1 MLFLPAQYCLPVSII
16 AKLND
21 VSVNRGKTQ
30 ILSNINWQ
38 MRSSEKWAVLGPNGA
53 GKTTFLQLL
62 SGYIFPAS
70 GSAEVLGE
78 TFGISDITEI
88 RSRIGLATINMLN
101 RIGFDETV
109 HDAVISAVHG
119 VTGVGLE
126 RYAELD
132 EERAYSLMQEWSLLE
147 FSKKR
152 IANISDGER
161 KRLLIARALMPNP
174 ELLLLDEPTAALD
187 LGSRE
192 SLLNKLQNLCL
203 KPDAPAIVMVTHHVE
218 EIPAGITHVLLLRSG
233 KAIASGPIDQVISSV
248 TLSATYGVPVVVHRN
263 GDRWFATARVK

>member
-1 MLFLPAQYCLPVSII
+1 MSTI
-16 AKLND
+16 AKLTD

-30 ILSNINWQ
+30 ILKNINWQ
-38 MRSSEKWAVLGPNGA
+38 MRTNEKWAVLGPNGA

-70 GSAEVLGE
+70 GTAEVLGE
-78 TFGISDITEI
+78 QFGISDITEI
-88 RSRIGLATINMLN
+88 RSRIGLATANMLN
-101 RIGFDETV
+101 RIGFDESV

-119 VTGVGLE
+119 VTGIGLE
-126 RYAELD
+126 RYADLD
-132 EERAYSLMQEWSLLE
+132 EERANELLE
-147 FSKKR
+147 EWLLTPLANKR

-192 SLLNKLQNLCL
+192 ALLNKLQSLCR
-203 KPDAPAIVMVTHHVE
+203 KADAPAIVMVTHHVE
-218 EIPAGITHVLLLRSG
+218 EIPAGITHILLLRAG
-233 KAIASGPIDQVISSV
+233 KAIASGPVEQVISSV
-248 TLSATYGVPVVVHRN
+248 TLSATYGVPVMVHRS
-263 GDRWFATARVK
+263 GERWFATARVK

>member
-1 MLFLPAQYCLPVSII
+1 MSII
-16 AKLND
+16 AKLTD

-30 ILSNINWQ
+30 ILQSINWQ
-38 MRSSEKWAVLGPNGA
+38 MRASEKWAVLGPNGA
-53 GKTTFLQLL
+53 GKTTLLQLL

-70 GSAEVLGE
+70 GSVEVLGE
-78 TFGISDITEI
+78 HFGISDITEI
-88 RSRIGLATINMLN
+88 RARIGLATANMLN

-119 VTGVGLE
+119 VTGMGLE
-126 RYAELD
+126 RYADID
-132 EERAYSLMQEWSLLE
+132 EQRATELMQDWDLTELSD
-147 FSKKR
+147 KR
-152 IANISDGER
+152 LANISDGER

-192 SLLNKLQNLCL
+192 SLLKKLQMLCL

-218 EIPAGITHVLLLRSG
+218 EIPAGVSHVLLLRSG
-233 KAIASGPIDQVISSV
+233 KVIASGPIEQVISSV
-248 TLSATYGVPVVVHRN
+248 TLSATYGVPVSIHRSE
-263 GDRWFATARVK
+263 DRWFATARVK